1 MTPSLAMSPISN
13 YLFYCEIES
22 LKRSLEMQQERV
34 SVQEAEKLEAFISWT
49 QENEIDPRGLCD
61 NPDNLDSLI
70 ELYNK
75 ILRTDPKQF
84 GSVFGFSYRDI
95 ESAPEQMKYPRHRSE
110 HSDEH

>member
-1 MTPSLAMSPISN
+1 MTPFLAMSPISG

-22 LKRSLEMQQERV
+22 LTRSFEMRQERV
-34 SVQEAEKLEAFISWT
+34 SVQEAEKLEAFISWA
-49 QENEIDPRGLCD
+49 QENEIDPRSLCD
-61 NPDNLDSLI
+61 NPDNLYSLI

-84 GSVFGFSYRDI
+84 GSVFGFNYRDI
-95 ESAPEQMKYPRHRSE
+95 ESAPEQMKCPRHRSE

>member
-1 MTPSLAMSPISN
+1 MNPLFAISPISD

-34 SVQEAEKLEAFISWT
+34 STQDAEKLEAFISWA
-49 QENEIDPRGLCD
+49 QENEIDPRNLCD
-61 NPDNLDSLI
+61 NTDNLYSLI

-84 GSVFGFSYRDI
+84 GSVFGFSYRGI

-110 HSDEH
+110 HGDEH